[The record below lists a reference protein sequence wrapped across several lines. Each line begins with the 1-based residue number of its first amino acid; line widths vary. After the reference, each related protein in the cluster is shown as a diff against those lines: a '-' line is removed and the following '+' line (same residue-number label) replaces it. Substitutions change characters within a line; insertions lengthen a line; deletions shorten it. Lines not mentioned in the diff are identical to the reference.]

1 MTQETPPVQGKN
13 VVLFA
18 FRGDPMCFIHVLLN
32 GIDLHERGRQGL
44 IVLEGDAVTL
54 VEKMAKPDHF
64 LSKPFQKAKSL
75 GIIHGACK
83 ACSTKLKATQ
93 AVEKEGIPL
102 IGDMAGHPAVGAF
115 LANGYEVITF

>member
-1 MTQETPPVQGKN
+1 MSQDTPPVQGSKT
-13 VVLFA
+13 VLFA

-32 GIDLHERGRQGL
+32 GIDLHERGRLGL

-83 ACSTKLKATQ
+83 ACSAKLKATQ

-102 IGDMAGHPAVGAF
+102 IGDMAGHPAMGAF
-115 LANGYEVITF
+115 LANGYEVVTF

>member
-1 MTQETPPVQGKN
+1 MSQETPPVQGKD
-13 VVLFA
+13 VVLFT

-54 VEKMAKPDHF
+54 VEKMAEPGHF

-83 ACSTKLKATQ
+83 ACSAKLKATE
-93 AVEKEGIPL
+93 AVEKENIPL
-102 IGDMAGHPAVGAF
+102 IGDMAGHPAMGEF
-115 LANGYEVITF
+115 LANGYEIITF